1 MDSSLLMFAVVMIG
15 ILLGGIVV
23 YKKTQ

>member
-23 YKKTQ
+23 YKKSQ